1 MMMVRMGVLRKI
13 FIEPDITSDAAR
25 SPAATPDAVYQLPQL
40 HVIPRRTMF
49 RSLARDGLPTL
60 AFFAA
65 GGDGESIR

>member
-1 MMMVRMGVLRKI
+1 MMMVRMGVLREI
-13 FIEPDITSDAAR
+13 FIEPDNTSDAAR
-25 SPAATPDAVYQLPQL
+25 SPDAVYQLPQL
-40 HVIPRRTMF
+40 QMIPRRTVL